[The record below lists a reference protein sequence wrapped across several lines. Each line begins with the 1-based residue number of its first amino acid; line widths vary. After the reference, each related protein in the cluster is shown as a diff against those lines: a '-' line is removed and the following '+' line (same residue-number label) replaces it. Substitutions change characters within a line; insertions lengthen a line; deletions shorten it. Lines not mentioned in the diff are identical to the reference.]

1 MNGDGVVSTVSIDY
15 ENHQLVCAD
24 GTRLTLLP
32 IAKLILERLYNDTS
46 GKPKVPIIEVTIAG
60 QYKRNEANPEDPDYK
75 QALEK
80 WQSEKNIG
88 LARYLVIHGIA
99 ESAPDEFIEEYRSY
113 SPGMADHDLKYLW
126 VLTKFGP
133 DDATQT
139 QGVKV
144 LSEAITG
151 QTVPTAEGLAK
162 AEATFPSNGSGQSDH
177 AVPVGATTDPGDVQ
191 PGL

>member
-15 ENHQLVCAD
+15 ENHQLVCGD

-32 IAKLILERLYNDTS
+32 IAKLILERLYNDQS

-60 QYKRNEANPEDPDYK
+60 QYKKNESNPEDPDYK
-75 QALEK
+75 KALDQ

-88 LARYLVIHGIA
+88 LARYLVTHGIA
-99 ESAPDEFIEEYRSY
+99 ESAPEEFADEYRSY
-113 SPGMADHDLKYLW
+113 APGMADHDLKYLW

-133 DDATQT
+133 DDASQT
-139 QGVKV
+139 EGVKV

-151 QTVPTAEGLAK
+151 QTVPTKEGIAK
-162 AEATFPSNGSGQSDH
+162 AEATFPGNGSGQSDH
-177 AVPVGATTDPGDVQ
+177 AIPVGTLADQRDV
-191 PGL
+191 